1 MKDRNN
7 RSLLVAI
14 DEFRKWNVEPR
25 DLNWQT
31 LMFFFEDACRE
42 YALDKLYE
50 QWFSDGLVFIFLLYY
65 NHGWEND
72 IKTEAIRAS
81 EITSSYR

>member
-25 DLNWQT
+25 DLNWDT

-50 QWFSDGLVFIFLLYY
+50 QWFSDEEAVDLIDSHRGYQLYVDY
-65 NHGWEND
+65 LSMYLCD
-72 IKTEAIRAS
+72 
-81 EITSSYR
+81 

>member
-50 QWFSDGLVFIFLLYY
+50 QWFSDEEAVDLIDSPRGYQLYVDY
-65 NHGWEND
+65 LSMYLCD
-72 IKTEAIRAS
+72 
-81 EITSSYR
+81 

>member
-1 MKDRNN
+1 MLHNHSNKN
-7 RSLLVAI
+7 LLVAI

-25 DLNWQT
+25 DLNWDT

-50 QWFSDGLVFIFLLYY
+50 QWFSDDEAVDLIDSPRGYQLYVDY
-65 NHGWEND
+65 LSMYLCD
-72 IKTEAIRAS
+72 
-81 EITSSYR
+81 